1 MNSIHHFLIPGE
13 NGTLTVVN
21 GKLLEM
27 EPNSYSFVVD
37 GHIGSDKI
45 MIQFTEPKG
54 EINRVI
60 FKMLLDRDQAKA
72 LKKAIKQALKELD
85 ND

>member
-1 MNSIHHFLIPGE
+1 MHSVPRYLIPGE

-21 GKLLEM
+21 GKLVEM

-37 GHIGSDKI
+37 GNIGSDKI

-54 EINRVI
+54 DINRVI
-60 FKMLLDRDQAKA
+60 FKMLLNRDQAKQ
-72 LKKAIKQALKELD
+72 LKKGIKQALKELD